1 MRYAGCLA
9 AAGGRRQVADGR
21 RQTVAAP
28 AGGGALLPRARRG
41 GTATKGIVRS
51 EHAGHQVCVEQT
63 RSSALPMPLYPCSTV
78 YPCNPERVLCP
89 CREEHH
95 LIRAPATMQA
105 LATPRYF
112 TAGHGIG

>member
-9 AAGGRRQVADGR
+9 AAGCRLQAAGGRRQA
-21 RQTVAAP
+21 VAAP
-28 AGGGALLPRARRG
+28 AGGG
-41 GTATKGIVRS
+41 GTATEDTHDIVRS

-63 RSSALPMPLYPCSTV
+63 RSSALPMPLYPCSTF